1 MRLTERLLRAVLR
14 LAPGSFR
21 DRYTDEFLDTH
32 RARVD
37 RAASRGPLAAVLLS
51 VREVAGGA
59 WAIARL
65 RAGLPQEVRLAT
77 RSLWRRPGYAAT
89 AIAVLALG
97 IGANTAIFSA
107 VNAFIFRPL
116 PFADAG
122 RLTMLYE
129 TNPEFGWTV
138 GLAAPANLLDWRE
151 QVGAFADIAAY
162 TEFVNRVTYVKDGEP
177 VLFGASA
184 VSGNFFSVLGAR
196 AALGRTFTWEETWQG
211 NDAVMV
217 LSHDLWVTQ
226 FGADPSIVGR
236 TLQFGTRGFEVVG
249 VMPPGFRFPTNQTQ
263 LWHTWG
269 WAPESRQ
276 AVWFRR
282 AHWVRP
288 IARLAPGVTPAEADA
303 QFQAVVRRLQ
313 ADYPETNRVMGAGLM
328 PLRDFLIRDVKRP
341 LMILLGAVGLLLLL
355 ACANVA
361 NLTLVRAAERSQEMA
376 LRHALGAG
384 RLRIARQIL
393 TESLVVS
400 VVGGVVGLGLGWA
413 GVRAM
418 TRLTSLGIEGAT
430 SIALDA
436 RVVVFTFLAAAASG
450 MVFGLAPALRSTG
463 DNLHGALT
471 EAGRGGSQT
480 KRSLRMAGTLVAVEV
495 ALALLLAVGAGLML
509 RSFWLIRQVDPGFR
523 REGVL
528 AVQFTIPT
536 ARYQDRDNVLAFYHR
551 LAEALEGRPEI
562 ERVGTV
568 GRLPLTGTSWSSQ
581 FQAAGWPPERV
592 GFEILHRRADRGYFE
607 ALDIPLIRGR
617 LFEPG
622 DRAGG
627 PLVVVINET
636 FAREHFPGEDPIG
649 QRIAYDRVAT
659 ESSNWYEIIGIV
671 GDQHQVSPAQ
681 AARAEV
687 FENRNQ
693 DWDRSNWVVIR
704 TRVEPASVLP
714 IVRNVLREIDPLIP
728 IAQARPLR
736 DVWRASMVREEFILT
751 LLTVFGGVALLL
763 AAVGVYGVAAQAARQ
778 RTREIGIRVALGAA
792 GPDVIGLMLRRSL
805 VMVGLGLAAGLTA
818 SLAAARA
825 LRAVLYGVAPNDPAT
840 LAAVVGLLATV
851 AGLACYLP
859 ARRAT
864 GLDPVRSLRD

>member
-1 MRLTERLLRAVLR
+1 
-14 LAPGSFR
+14 
-21 DRYTDEFLDTH
+21 
-32 RARVD
+32 
-37 RAASRGPLAAVLLS
+37 
-51 VREVAGGA
+51 
-59 WAIARL
+59 
-65 RAGLPQEVRLAT
+65 
-77 RSLWRRPGYAAT
+77 
-89 AIAVLALG
+89 
-97 IGANTAIFSA
+97 
-107 VNAFIFRPL
+107 
-116 PFADAG
+116 
-122 RLTMLYE
+122 
-129 TNPEFGWTV
+129 
-138 GLAAPANLLDWRE
+138 
-151 QVGAFADIAAY
+151 
-162 TEFVNRVTYVKDGEP
+162 
-177 VLFGASA
+177 
-184 VSGNFFSVLGAR
+184 
-196 AALGRTFTWEETWQG
+196 
-211 NDAVMV
+211 
-217 LSHDLWVTQ
+217 
-226 FGADPSIVGR
+226 
-236 TLQFGTRGFEVVG
+236 
-249 VMPPGFRFPTNQTQ
+249 
-263 LWHTWG
+263 
-269 WAPESRQ
+269 
-276 AVWFRR
+276 
-282 AHWVRP
+282 
-288 IARLAPGVTPAEADA
+288 
-303 QFQAVVRRLQ
+303 
-313 ADYPETNRVMGAGLM
+313 
-328 PLRDFLIRDVKRP
+328 
-341 LMILLGAVGLLLLL
+341 
-355 ACANVA
+355 
-361 NLTLVRAAERSQEMA
+361 
-376 LRHALGAG
+376 
-384 RLRIARQIL
+384 
-393 TESLVVS
+393 
-400 VVGGVVGLGLGWA
+400 
-413 GVRAM
+413 
-418 TRLTSLGIEGAT
+418 
-430 SIALDA
+430 
-436 RVVVFTFLAAAASG
+436 
-450 MVFGLAPALRSTG
+450 
-463 DNLHGALT
+463 
-471 EAGRGGSQT
+471 
-480 KRSLRMAGTLVAVEV
+480 MAGTLVAVEV

-551 LAEALEGRPEI
+551 LAEALEGRPEVA
-562 ERVGTV
+562 RVGAV

-581 FQAAGWPPERV
+581 FQAHGWPPQRV

-687 FENRNQ
+687 FENGNQ